1 MKRLFSLSAVTVA
14 LLFVSLVVVS
24 IFAQARSVQSIRC
37 GTEIVRLGVSTF
49 ELIQKCGEPDLK
61 ETIEAKEETSERWTY
76 NCGTGRFIKIITLRR
91 GKVWRIEEGDRGS
104 GPSRCK

>member
-1 MKRLFSLSAVTVA
+1 MKRFFYFSAVTVA
-14 LLFVSLVVVS
+14 LLFALLVVVS
-24 IFAQARSVQSIRC
+24 TFAQARSVQSIRC

-76 NCGTGRFIKIITLRR
+76 NCGAGRFIKIITIRR

-104 GPSRCK
+104 GPSRCQ

>member
-1 MKRLFSLSAVTVA
+1 MKRFFYFSAVTVA
-14 LLFVSLVVVS
+14 LLFASLVVVS
-24 IFAQARSVQSIRC
+24 TFAEARSVQSIRC

-76 NCGTGRFIKIITLRR
+76 NCGAGRFIKIITIRR

-104 GPSRCK
+104 GPPRCQ

>member
-1 MKRLFSLSAVTVA
+1 MKRLFFLSTVTVA
-14 LLFVSLVVVS
+14 LLFALLVVIS
-24 IFAQARSVQSIRC
+24 SFAQARSVKSMRC
-37 GTEIVRLGVSTF
+37 GTDILRLGASTF

-76 NCGTGRFIKIITLRR
+76 NCGTGRFIKIITIRR

-104 GPSRCK
+104 GPARCQ